1 MAARKGIDLNYLQL
15 DQLFDVLNP
24 SSDLAELFARMK
36 REDLGVDGI
45 DLTTEAMV
53 DSDEVVEAEIIARK
67 DATVSGLRTIPGL
80 LDAYFGKKGGM
91 AVTEL
96 TEDGFVVAPGDVVA
110 KLCGPLANVLV
121 VERPILNLM
130 GRLCGVATL
139 TAEYVAAVK
148 GSNASIYDTR
158 KTTPGLRGLEK
169 YAVRCGGG
177 RNHRMGL
184 FDAMLVKDNHLA
196 GVEAAE
202 LTAVLNDRLA
212 RIRRKRK
219 HSAQFVEVEV
229 DTLEQLEAVLASDGG
244 LVDIVLLDNM
254 GPKRLCEAVG
264 MRDAARPEIELEAS
278 GGVNLATAAMIASTG
293 VDRISVGAVT
303 HSVTVLDLGL
313 DIQ

>member
-1 MAARKGIDLNYLQL
+1 MDPNYLQL

-24 SSDLAELFARMK
+24 PADLAELFARVK
-36 REDLGVDGI
+36 REDLGEDGI

-53 DSDEVVEAEIIARK
+53 DSDEQVEAEIASRK
-67 DATVSGLRTIPGL
+67 EGTVSGLRAIPGL
-80 LDAYFGKKGGM
+80 LEAYFGNKGGI
-91 AVTEL
+91 AFTEL
-96 TEDGFVVAPGDVVA
+96 TEDGFVVAPGEVIA
-110 KLCGPLANVLV
+110 KLQGSLANVLV

-130 GRLCGVATL
+130 GRMSGIATL

-148 GSNASIYDTR
+148 ESSASVFDTR

-184 FDAMLVKDNHLA
+184 FDAVLVKDNHLA
-196 GVEAAE
+196 GVESAE
-202 LTAVLNDRLA
+202 LTAALNDRLA

-219 HSAQFVEVEV
+219 YGAQFVEVEV
-229 DTLEQLEAVLASDGG
+229 DTLEQLAAVLASDEG

-254 GPKRLCEAVG
+254 GPERLCEAVG
-264 MRDAARPEIELEAS
+264 MRNAARPDVELEAS
-278 GGVNLATAAMIASTG
+278 GGVSLASAAMIASTG
-293 VDRISVGAVT
+293 VDRISVGALT
-303 HSVTVLDLGL
+303 HSATILDLGL